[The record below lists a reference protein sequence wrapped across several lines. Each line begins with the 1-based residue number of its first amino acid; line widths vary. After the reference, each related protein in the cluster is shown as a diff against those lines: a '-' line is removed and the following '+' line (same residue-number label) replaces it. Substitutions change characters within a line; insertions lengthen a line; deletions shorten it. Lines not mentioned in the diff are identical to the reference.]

1 MMRNFCQNS
10 SVGSLLVAEGLE
22 EAVMLAKQNA
32 LLREDRPK
40 MCHRVRMVRSLVDWH
55 GLSWRRYIRILSAH
69 AFMLLASH
77 DDYSDNCVTSSRFFK
92 IKRTAP
98 QHNQTKATE
107 EPALQMPSI
116 ERQED
121 LHYEDVNFI
130 KKPSCVSESG
140 SRKQQET
147 LYAQ

>member
-1 MMRNFCQNS
+1 
-10 SVGSLLVAEGLE
+10 
-22 EAVMLAKQNA
+22 
-32 LLREDRPK
+32 
-40 MCHRVRMVRSLVDWH
+40 
-55 GLSWRRYIRILSAH
+55 
-69 AFMLLASH
+69 MLLASH

-98 QHNQTKATE
+98 QHNQTQATE
-107 EPALQMPSI
+107 EPAFQMPSI

-130 KKPSCVSESG
+130 KKPSCVSESS

-147 LYAQ
+147 LYAQVRVCEPDNRSAQIAESPGDLYSVVQKHC